1 MRRMRSAVTL
11 ALSRRSAVRPAGLLP
26 ARCASSSAGPT
37 KLSNIPG
44 SGDAPGGAFAR
55 PIASPESGSAEH
67 KAAATAAEGSPADEL
82 LARYIRMG
90 RDVVARQS
98 GIESAA
104 ELDLEALALDGHRFN
119 AEFSADPT
127 APTPFVAFAKHYY
140 AMPRPECLI
149 PAFVS
154 LIGQQQGLAGESQ
167 VAEALFLGRALGQLG
182 EMATPLGALMMS
194 IADEVGQLLM
204 QRASSD
210 EERMEAMRLQSVRR
224 EAMLLVMLHSEVP
237 QLVAAVEQA
246 AEQAEK
252 AVRMLREGEVRPE
265 GEGLEAGDAA
275 AATAMAEETARR
287 MRAIL
292 PTDPAA
298 RMPMQPLTW
307 PLPGLPYEEPTFFE
321 GAVGTDSPPWARS
334 SQLVSVALTARDRGG
349 EDGSGLDAET
359 WARLSLAVG
368 EACQDA
374 MWAEVQANGDVM
386 TLRKLLGA
394 AAEWIAF
401 ADEHGPEHLLDTD
414 NTPVPARY
422 RFGEQGAQPAGGAP
436 DADADEPADVRER
449 VRFQLARRAMARLIR
464 EASQHP
470 LVVEV
475 AELERRDILHLI
487 HSSAAGAGAGPRSTV
502 SAAARQAGTAIE
514 SVRPLLHMALAEGRA
529 AARPYAEHF
538 AARLAQ
544 AMPASEQEEGAAQ
557 EPLLGRGVGVMP
569 PGGLVAM
576 AWALPPMVA
585 AQWSGEDALP
595 PELKPQGGATD
606 EQVAAAVASAGQTGR
621 TGFLARLLP
630 PKPGVELDAE
640 SADALAAATAPANTG
655 TVPIDWALAGRRAST
670 VALDAKLAHRLFEI
684 TRRARE
690 AELQGARPPPQG
702 APLPPGARP
711 TRA

>member
-1 MRRMRSAVTL
+1 M
-11 ALSRRSAVRPAGLLP
+11 GLLP

-44 SGDAPGGAFAR
+44 SGDVPGGAFAR
-55 PIASPESGSAEH
+55 PIVSPESGSEER
-67 KAAATAAEGSPADEL
+67 KAAAKAKETSPADEL

-98 GIESAA
+98 GIESVA
-104 ELDLEALALDGHRFN
+104 ELDLESLALDGHRFN

-154 LIGQQQGLAGESQ
+154 LIGQQQGLAGEGQ

-204 QRASSD
+204 QRASSE

-265 GEGLEAGDAA
+265 GEGLGQGDLA

-321 GAVGTDSPPWARS
+321 GAVGCDSPPWARS

-349 EDGSGLDAET
+349 EDGSGLNAET

-401 ADEHGPEHLLDTD
+401 ADEYGPEHLLDTD
-414 NTPVPARY
+414 NTPIPARY
-422 RFGEQGAQPAGGAP
+422 TFGEPGAEPGQA
-436 DADADEPADVRER
+436 ADEDEPADVRER

-475 AELERRDILHLI
+475 AELERRDILHLL

-544 AMPASEQEEGAAQ
+544 AMPASEQGEEEVQ
-557 EPLLGRGVGVMP
+557 EPLLGRGVGAMP

-576 AWALPPMVA
+576 TWALPPMVA
-585 AQWSGEDALP
+585 AQWSGEDSLP
-595 PELKPQGGATD
+595 PELKPEGGATD

-630 PKPGVELDAE
+630 PTPGLDLDTE
-640 SADALAAATAPANTG
+640 SADILAAVTDASNSG
-655 TVPIDWALAGRRAST
+655 TVPIDWSLAGRRAST

-690 AELQGARPPPQG
+690 AELQGVKPAQHG
-702 APLPPGARP
+702 SPLPPGARP
-711 TRA
+711 ARA

>member
-11 ALSRRSAVRPAGLLP
+11 ALSRRGAMRAVGLLP

-55 PIASPESGSAEH
+55 PIVSPESGSEQRQSAA
-67 KAAATAAEGSPADEL
+67 KAKEGSPADEL

-98 GIESAA
+98 GVESAA
-104 ELDLEALALDGHRFN
+104 ELDLEALAMDGHRFN

-154 LIGQQQGLAGESQ
+154 LIGQQQGLAAEGQ

-182 EMATPLGALMMS
+182 EMATPLGALMMAIS
-194 IADEVGQLLM
+194 DEVGQLLM
-204 QRASSD
+204 QRASSE

-224 EAMLLVMLHSEVP
+224 EAMLLVLLHSEVP

-252 AVRMLREGEVRPE
+252 AVRMLKEGEVRPE
-265 GEGLEAGDAA
+265 GEGLGEGDLA

-292 PTDPAA
+292 PADPAA

-321 GAVGTDSPPWARS
+321 GAVGSDSPPWARS

-401 ADEHGPEHLLDTD
+401 ADEYGPEHLLDTD
-414 NTPVPARY
+414 NTPVPPRY
-422 RFGEQGAQPAGGAP
+422 TFGEPGAEAEQPAEQ
-436 DADADEPADVRER
+436 DEPADVRER

-475 AELERRDILHLI
+475 AELERRDILHLL
-487 HSSAAGAGAGPRSTV
+487 HSSAAGAGAGAGPRSTV

-529 AARPYAEHF
+529 AAQPYAEHF

-544 AMPASEQEEGAAQ
+544 AMPASEQDQEGAQ
-557 EPLLGRGVGVMP
+557 EPLLGRAVGVMP

-576 AWALPPMVA
+576 TWALPPMVA
-585 AQWSGEDALP
+585 AQWSGEDSLP
-595 PELKPQGGATD
+595 PELKPAGGATD

-630 PKPGVELDAE
+630 PAPSLDLDKE
-640 SADALAAATAPANTG
+640 SADALAAATDPARTS

-690 AELQGARPPPQG
+690 AELQGGG
-702 APLPPGARP
+702 APSSASPLPPGAAPPRV
-711 TRA
+711 